1 MLLLKPIDHGRGK
14 GADSVILNSEDIVG
28 GELQAVIQEGVV
40 AFHGC
45 VRGPF
50 SNITRANDKA
60 GLCSFATICLG
71 PGSAC
76 HGVHR
81 IHKGMKPRG
90 VTTSIGVLIRPSE
103 ERERRSV
110 LLSKAGNGQE
120 EAKQQGRCPV
130 TTAIALVIHRW

>member
-1 MLLLKPIDHGRGK
+1 MEYISQLGTAFSEYRTEVYKK
-14 GADSVILNSEDIVG
+14 GFCGQKE
-28 GELQAVIQEGVV
+28 QAIETICSFINTLFNNFGAGLMAPKSGVV
-40 AFHGC
+40 FT
-45 VRGPF
+45 
-50 SNITRANDKA
+50 NRAQGFVIKPGHPN
-60 GLCSFATICLG
+60 CIG

-103 ERERRSV
+103 ERERRIV

-120 EAKQQGRCPV
+120 EAKQ
-130 TTAIALVIHRW
+130 